1 LTITAVSIYICY
13 DSIGYK
19 EEGVDGIR
27 DMVFE
32 WSTPLNDYFKDEDK
46 RNTLLITDSLV
57 MDSLVVFQLIRFV
70 FWGTTWRVILALILF
85 YGLRALI

>member
-1 LTITAVSIYICY
+1 MTAVSIYLCY

-46 RNTLLITDSLV
+46 RNVLLIIDSLV
-57 MDSLVVFQLIRFV
+57 MDSLVLMSMIRFV
-70 FWGTTWRVILALILF
+70 FWGTTWRLILAGFMF